1 MGVVQSS
8 SKHIKV
14 YVGYTRKVYGRT
26 GGAGMEIRGHGA
38 SDMVDVSAGEV
49 TWVGVSKGEHYGI
62 MHMQGVWANGQAGTE
77 I

>member
-1 MGVVQSS
+1 VVQSS

-14 YVGYTRKVYGRT
+14 YVGYTHKVYGRT

-49 TWVGVSKGEHYGI
+49 TWVEVSKGEHYGI
-62 MHMQGVWANGQAGTE
+62 THMQGVWANGQAGTE